1 MGTCV
6 FVKELNKL
14 RKSSNESIDH
24 VDKFDD
30 FKKYMH
36 VTRQAELDLKEIL
49 RQVNQSGK
57 KTLAL
62 LCGSAGDGKSHLL
75 SYLKNSDDEN
85 LLNGYIVYND
95 ATESSAPSKTAIET
109 LHELLIGFTDKNIK
123 LDGQNIILAMNLG
136 VLNNFIESEYGQQY
150 KLLREYVIKSNI
162 LTSEIK
168 DQVYDGVSHFQH
180 VSFSDYHM
188 YYLNENGANP
198 KFIQDIF
205 SKVFD
210 ISEHNPFYRS
220 YLHSCSECPMSVRCP
235 VRHNYKFLLSDQ
247 VRQFIAGGLI
257 RSAIKDK
264 GILTTRD
271 ILNFIY
277 DIIVSYQ
284 FSYKRLTDATINM
297 AVFLKT
303 YLNCITPSLL
313 FENHGVSDL
322 IDYFG
327 KYDPLFERTKETD
340 ENALTY
346 YVSSD
351 VTDLLEEAIGECVYK
366 PILCTEENLEQLKFD
381 RVLKV
386 QIYKT
391 VVRIS
396 AIMKGN
402 MEDALYSNFLKDLYS
417 YNAGKKF
424 KLQSIYDMV
433 ENGVVQ
439 WCGSEMDSNIKLEEI
454 SGYELYEKIKFE
466 EYLEDV
472 PTCTADADLQRFM
485 LAILVKFQDINTK
498 EVITLH
504 IDYSLYELLSKLN
517 MGYIQTAEDQNNH
530 AYFISFITKILKTGT
545 AGGSMVVVSE
555 NGSKAIL
562 DKTKF
567 GYKFRVVK

>member
-1 MGTCV
+1 
-6 FVKELNKL
+6 
-14 RKSSNESIDH
+14 
-24 VDKFDD
+24 
-30 FKKYMH
+30 
-36 VTRQAELDLKEIL
+36 
-49 RQVNQSGK
+49 
-57 KTLAL
+57 
-62 LCGSAGDGKSHLL
+62 
-75 SYLKNSDDEN
+75 
-85 LLNGYIVYND
+85 
-95 ATESSAPSKTAIET
+95 
-109 LHELLIGFTDKNIK
+109 
-123 LDGQNIILAMNLG
+123 
-136 VLNNFIESEYGQQY
+136 
-150 KLLREYVIKSNI
+150 
-162 LTSEIK
+162 
-168 DQVYDGVSHFQH
+168 
-180 VSFSDYHM
+180 
-188 YYLNENGANP
+188 
-198 KFIQDIF
+198 
-205 SKVFD
+205 
-210 ISEHNPFYRS
+210 
-220 YLHSCSECPMSVRCP
+220 
-235 VRHNYKFLLSDQ
+235 
-247 VRQFIAGGLI
+247 
-257 RSAIKDK
+257 
-264 GILTTRD
+264 
-271 ILNFIY
+271 
-277 DIIVSYQ
+277 
-284 FSYKRLTDATINM
+284 M

-402 MEDALYSNFLKDLYS
+402 IEDALYSNFLKDLYS